1 VNTYVAPLGN
11 KDDRCAEAIW
21 GIPTVAWHPIDYAAR
36 GVPPGRARML
46 DPQTAAALAA
56 REATMAKLRDRLC
69 RIARELTEAE
79 LCSLVGAMLSA
90 QGLDRVRRPGSPS

>member
-1 VNTYVAPLGN
+1 
-11 KDDRCAEAIW
+11 
-21 GIPTVAWHPIDYAAR
+21 
-36 GVPPGRARML
+36 ML